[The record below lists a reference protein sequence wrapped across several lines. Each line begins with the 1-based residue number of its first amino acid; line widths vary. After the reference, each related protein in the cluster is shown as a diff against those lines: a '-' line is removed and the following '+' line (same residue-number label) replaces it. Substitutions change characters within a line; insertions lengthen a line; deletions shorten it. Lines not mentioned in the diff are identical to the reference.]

1 MKEKGSEIKFRK
13 LYLPLCMFAL
23 RFLENTDSAEGI
35 VVKSF
40 IKALS
45 RVRKY
50 LFSSQ
55 KPFFLHF
62 L

>member
-1 MKEKGSEIKFRK
+1 MKEKESEINFRK
-13 LYLPLCMFAL
+13 LYLPLGMFAL
-23 RFLENTDSAEGI
+23 RFLENTDSAKDII
-35 VVKSF
+35 VESF
-40 IKALS
+40 IKVLS

-50 LFSSQ
+50 LFSCQ